1 MPVAPLSVPRLS
13 EAFGKIFLP
22 LFLAV
27 CCLLAGSQAVALAH
41 GMYVFA
47 WPEGGRICAEGYYS
61 NKRKV
66 QGGQTRAVNPE
77 GAIVA
82 QGTSDG
88 QGRWCFTP
96 PRAGEVTIIY
106 ADGQGHRAE
115 FAIAA
120 PENTGAEA
128 TSPAAAPAAPGKDAH
143 AVPPGET
150 QEVPAAPTPAPAETG
165 APPPDAGMPSPA
177 FAVREDQLRSWIR
190 AETQA
195 QLVPLHKA
203 LAERDEPRLRDIVG
217 GLGWIVGLVGMGA
230 YFLQRR
236 GRRKP

>member
-1 MPVAPLSVPRLS
+1 MFVAPLSVPRLS
-13 EAFGKIFLP
+13 KSFGKKFLP

-27 CCLLAGSQAVALAH
+27 CGLLAGSQTAALAH

-47 WPEGGRICAEGYYS
+47 WPEGGQICAEGYYS

-66 QGGQTRAVNPE
+66 QGGQTQAVNPA
-77 GAIVA
+77 GTIVA

-96 PRAGEVTIIY
+96 PAAGELTIIY

-115 FAIAA
+115 FLIAASESPGAEASSPATAA
-120 PENTGAEA
+120 PEKDTH
-128 TSPAAAPAAPGKDAH
+128 AAPPGKA
-143 AVPPGET
+143 
-150 QEVPAAPTPAPAETG
+150 QEVPAAPAEDNV
-165 APPPDAGMPSPA
+165 PPPDAGMPSPA
-177 FAVREDQLRSWIR
+177 FAAREDQIRSWIR
-190 AETQA
+190 AEMQA

-217 GLGWIVGLVGMGA
+217 GLGWIVGMVGMGA
-230 YFLQRR
+230 YFVQRR
-236 GRRKP
+236 EQRKP